1 MSLFDA
7 ATLREEL
14 SVIEQKIK
22 DGDSKLVDRWVLY
35 SRKLREIENRDNGYV
50 TARNSVTGY

>member
-1 MSLFDA
+1 MFDA

-14 SVIEQKIK
+14 AAIEAKLKQNPHN
-22 DGDSKLVDRWVLY
+22 SKLINLAVTYAR
-35 SRKLREIENRDNGYV
+35 RLREAEHRENGYV